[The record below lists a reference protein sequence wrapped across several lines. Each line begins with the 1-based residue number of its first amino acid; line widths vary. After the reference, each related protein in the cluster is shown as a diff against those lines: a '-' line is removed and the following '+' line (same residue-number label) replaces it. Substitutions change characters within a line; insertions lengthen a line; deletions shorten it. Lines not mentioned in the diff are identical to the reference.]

1 VTAKLPPLSAIR
13 AFEAAARHRS
23 FTRAAEELGMTQAA
37 VSYQIRLLEDRVGT
51 PLFKRLPRQVTLTD
65 AGLRLAPA
73 VTEAFETLR
82 SAFDGV
88 GANVDH
94 RLAVSVLPTIAA
106 HWLVPR
112 LGRFQAAHPQIALQ
126 LDTSNDVVD
135 FTRDAFDLAIRSG
148 LGDWPDLEAHPLM
161 GSHFTP
167 VCSPQL
173 LQGRQVAA
181 PADILALP
189 LIGPGDPWW
198 KEWFAAAG
206 LGPVDVSDRP
216 GPTLYTQQFEGMA
229 AMAGQGVAL
238 VNPHFF
244 AADIAAGKLV
254 QLFDL
259 VVEAKRGYWL
269 VYPKARRR
277 SPKIRAFRDW
287 VLAEAARDAEAARQ
301 GGPRIPTGAERPAD
315 PVARPSGG

>member
-1 VTAKLPPLSAIR
+1 VTTKLPPLAAIR
-13 AFEAAARHRS
+13 AFEAAARHQS
-23 FTRAAEELGMTQAA
+23 FTRAAAELGMTQAA
-37 VSYQIRLLEDRVGT
+37 VSYQIRLLEDRIGA
-51 PLFKRLPRQVTLTD
+51 PLFRRLPRQVALTE
-65 AGLRLAPA
+65 AGRRLAPA
-73 VTEAFETLR
+73 VTQAFEALR
-82 SAFDGV
+82 SAFEGI
-88 GANVDH
+88 GPAVDR
-94 RLAVSVLPTIAA
+94 RLTMSVLPTFAA

-112 LGRFQAAHPQIALQ
+112 LGRFQAAHPQIAVQ

-135 FTRDAFDLAIRSG
+135 FSRDEFDLAIRSG
-148 LGDWPDLEAHPLM
+148 LGDWPDLEAHCLLA
-161 GSHFTP
+161 SHFTP

-173 LQGRQVAA
+173 LQGREVST

-206 LGPVDVSDRP
+206 LGAVDISDRP
-216 GPTLYTQQFEGMA
+216 GHTLPNQQFEGMA

-238 VNPHFF
+238 VNPRFF
-244 AADIAAGKLV
+244 AADLAAGRLV

-259 VVEAKRGYWL
+259 VVEAERSYWL

-287 VLAEAARDAEAARQ
+287 ILAEAMRDAEVARQ
-301 GGPRIPTGAERPAD
+301 GYPRVRAWAGRPAD
-315 PVARPSGG
+315 PSQRRAGG

>member
-1 VTAKLPPLSAIR
+1 
-13 AFEAAARHRS
+13 
-23 FTRAAEELGMTQAA
+23 
-37 VSYQIRLLEDRVGT
+37 
-51 PLFKRLPRQVTLTD
+51 
-65 AGLRLAPA
+65 
-73 VTEAFETLR
+73 
-82 SAFDGV
+82 
-88 GANVDH
+88 
-94 RLAVSVLPTIAA
+94 
-106 HWLVPR
+106 
-112 LGRFQAAHPQIALQ
+112 
-126 LDTSNDVVD
+126 
-135 FTRDAFDLAIRSG
+135 
-148 LGDWPDLEAHPLM
+148 
-161 GSHFTP
+161 
-167 VCSPQL
+167 
-173 LQGRQVAA
+173 
-181 PADILALP
+181 
-189 LIGPGDPWW
+189 
-198 KEWFAAAG
+198 
-206 LGPVDVSDRP
+206 
-216 GPTLYTQQFEGMA
+216 MA

>member
-1 VTAKLPPLSAIR
+1 LTARLPPLSAVR

-37 VSYQIRLLEDRVGT
+37 VSYQIRLLEDRLGT
-51 PLFKRLPRQVTLTD
+51 PLFRRLPRQVALTE
-65 AGLRLAPA
+65 AGLRLAPG
-73 VTEAFETLR
+73 VTEAFELLR
-82 SAFDGV
+82 SAFEGV
-88 GANVDH
+88 GAAADH
-94 RLAVSVLPTIAA
+94 SLAMSVLPTLAA
-106 HWLVPR
+106 QWLVPR
-112 LGRFQAAHPQIALQ
+112 LGRFQAAHPGIAVQ
-126 LDTSNDVVD
+126 VDTSNEVVD
-135 FTRDAFDLAIRSG
+135 FGRDEFDLAIRSG
-148 LGDWPDLEAHPLM
+148 LGEWPGLEVHFLLA
-161 GSHFTP
+161 SHFTP
-167 VCSPQL
+167 VCSPGL
-173 LQGRQVAA
+173 LQGREVAE

-206 LGPVDVSDRP
+206 LGAVEVSGRP
-216 GPTLYTQQFEGMA
+216 GPTLYTQHFEGMA
-229 AMAGQGVAL
+229 AVAGQGVAL

-244 AADIAAGKLV
+244 AADIAAGRLV

-287 VLAEAARDAEAARQ
+287 ILAEAALDRETARA
-301 GGPRIPTGAERPAD
+301 GTRAPRL
-315 PVARPSGG
+315 